1 MNNERNTVGKQ
12 CFKLLICGFLC
23 LALLVTAGLP
33 ACSPGSSERTQLLVI
48 CAGSLMG
55 PFQEIEKAYEAVNPD
70 IDVLIEGHGS
80 IQVIR
85 QVTELGVL
93 ADVVAVADHSLIPP
107 MMYTATAPET
117 GKPYADWYIRFA
129 SNTLGIAYTSQSRY
143 ADEITADNWYEIVS
157 KPDVKLG
164 FPDPR
169 FDACG
174 YRALMACKLAELY
187 YGDETIFE
195 RVLGEFEYPLK
206 IQEDKGTGTIL
217 IPEIVKPYT
226 VSIRGSSV
234 VLLGILE
241 SGDIDY
247 AFEYRSVARQRNL
260 RFLELPPEINL
271 GSDDFQKLGYNLNVK
286 LDYQRFASVIPEFI
300 CQRIIYGVTIP
311 NNSPHHTE
319 AVRFMN
325 FLLGVEG
332 SGIFTGQ
339 YQSFL
344 ALEADNYELVPDE
357 LKQALLSEK

>member
-1 MNNERNTVGKQ
+1 MNDERNAAGKQ
-12 CFKLLICGFLC
+12 IFRLLICGFLC
-23 LALLVTAGLP
+23 LALLAMAGLP
-33 ACSPGSSERTQLLVI
+33 ACSPGSSERTQLRVI

-85 QVTELGVL
+85 QVTELEVL

-107 MMYTATAPET
+107 MMYAATVPET
-117 GKPYADWYIRFA
+117 GTPYADWYIRFA
-129 SNTLGIAYTSQSRY
+129 SNTLGIAYTSTSRY
-143 ADEITADNWYEIVS
+143 ADEITADNWYEILS
-157 KPDVKLG
+157 RPDVKLG

-174 YRALMACKLAELY
+174 YRALMACKLAELH

-195 RVLGEFEYPLK
+195 RVLGEFEYPLT
-206 IQEDKGTGTIL
+206 IREINGTGTIL

-247 AFEYRSVARQRNL
+247 AFEYKSVARQRNL
-260 RFLELPPEINL
+260 QFLELPAEINL
-271 GSDDFQKLGYNLNVK
+271 GSDDFQRLGYNLTVK
-286 LDYQRFASVIPEFI
+286 LDYQRFASVIPEFV
-300 CQRIIYGVTIP
+300 CQRILYGVTIP
-311 NNSPHHTE
+311 NNTPHYAE
-319 AVRFMN
+319 AVRFMEY
-325 FLLGVEG
+325 LLGEEG
-332 SGIFTGQ
+332 SDIFTGQ
-339 YQSFL
+339 YQPFL
-344 ALEADNYELVPDE
+344 ALEADNIELMPDE
-357 LKQALLSEK
+357 LKHIVSSEK